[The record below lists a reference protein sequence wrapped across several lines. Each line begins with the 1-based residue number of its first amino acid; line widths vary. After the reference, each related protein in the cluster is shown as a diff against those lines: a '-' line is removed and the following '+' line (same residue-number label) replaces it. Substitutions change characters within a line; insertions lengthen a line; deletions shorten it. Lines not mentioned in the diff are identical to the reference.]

1 MARRSTPA
9 AVAASALY
17 CEEASTLS
25 RDYIPCGLPAVAVVG
40 WKGRQDAPIRM
51 CEFCADHNVKNRG
64 GYIVETFAAVVAA
77 QPDPVSIRG
86 ISVLALSDDALIA
99 RNLELEDQV
108 KAAQKKLEAWAKPL
122 KTEIAEIESAL
133 FARLKER
140 GADSTRTD
148 AGTAYIS
155 TIMNTKV
162 ESREALFDYI
172 AESWDDIGGEVALN
186 ISKEAVR
193 TFMEENNG
201 QLPPGM
207 SISHFQRLNIRR
219 S

>member
-1 MARRSTPA
+1 MARRSIPA
-9 AVAASALY
+9 AVAQSDPAPEAGHNSAFS
-17 CEEASTLS
+17 AF
-25 RDYIPCGLPAVAVVG
+25 P
-40 WKGRQDAPIRM
+40 DA
-51 CEFCADHNVKNRG
+51 E
-64 GYIVETFAAVVAA
+64 
-77 QPDPVSIRG
+77 
-86 ISVLALSDDALIA
+86 LIA
-99 RNLELEDQV
+99 RNLALEDQV
-108 KAAQKKLEAWAKPL
+108 KAAQKSRDAWAKPL
-122 KTEIAEIESAL
+122 KTEIAEIESTL

-162 ESREALFDYI
+162 ESREALFDHI
-172 AESWDDIGGEVALN
+172 AENWDDIGGEVALN